1 MISFVGFTRW
11 HLNKQLI
18 KFFIGVLTGVFLA
31 LSLKKVLCV
40 VFHSLLSKI
49 QKSEMTK
56 VTFLSLLLP
65 LN

>member
-31 LSLKKVLCV
+31 LSLNKVLCV
-40 VFHSLLSKI
+40 VFHSLLSNKRSD
-49 QKSEMTK
+49 KSN
-56 VTFLSLLLP
+56 LSQP
-65 LN
+65 SSPS

>member
-1 MISFVGFTRW
+1 MISVVGFIRW

-40 VFHSLLSKI
+40 VLHSLLSKI
-49 QKSEMTK
+49 QKTEMTK

>member
-40 VFHSLLSKI
+40 VLHSLLSKI
-49 QKSEMTK
+49 QKTEMTK

>member
-18 KFFIGVLTGVFLA
+18 KFFIDVLTGVFLA

-40 VFHSLLSKI
+40 VFHSLLSNKRND
-49 QKSEMTK
+49 KSN
-56 VTFLSLLLP
+56 LSQP
-65 LN
+65 SSPS

>member
-18 KFFIGVLTGVFLA
+18 KFSIGVLTGVFLA

-40 VFHSLLSKI
+40 VFHSLLSKM

-56 VTFLSLLLP
+56 VTFLSLHLP

>member
-1 MISFVGFTRW
+1 MISFVGFTRL

-18 KFFIGVLTGVFLA
+18 KFSIGVLTGVFLA